1 MSTDYGAMFE
11 EARSMDDSVV
21 KNGLCVICKGS
32 RNLCGKVRCPLMTRF
47 YSECRTLPQID
58 SKDIAGCSPPS
69 VFVGRYGYPKV
80 DIGPLL
86 PLEYGD
92 TSLLDLPERWV
103 GRRQSAIVD
112 MRFRLVRGKYR
123 IDATDF
129 RKSGRIVDNVQE
141 LALTEKPVEVETN
154 LSSKPRGRLVL
165 DDAVQPFGPSGRME
179 TLSVGNGRFERSLE
193 RSFYDVDM
201 KATDAV
207 VASYRSGTRV
217 SEIEKAFSVG
227 TMGVGKRRRF
237 VPTRWSITAVD
248 DIISK
253 ELVGRAKHLETIDK
267 YRVYFWDQL
276 DNRWAIVMMPCS
288 WRFEMMEAWY
298 PQSSWNLSDSHID
311 FEVDSEG
318 YDGRTTYAAMGGSYY
333 AARLAIAERLEKERR
348 SAGVIVMREIHPGY
362 NIPLGVWNIRENCRT
377 ALLYDPIEADTLEG
391 LWPHI
396 DAYMDIKHEE
406 WKKRSELIREW
417 KVQRRLDEFYRSP
430 CRLCGNQPCH
440 ALMSRFFPPR
450 HMGDLTALRSNILNR
465 LCPTH
470 ATLTSLRFVASAF
483 ENTNPPNTR
492 LSTELMHST
501 RDLFP

>member
-1 MSTDYGAMFE
+1 M
-11 EARSMDDSVV
+11 V
-21 KNGLCVICKGS
+21 
-32 RNLCGKVRCPLMTRF
+32 
-47 YSECRTLPQID
+47 
-58 SKDIAGCSPPS
+58 
-69 VFVGRYGYPKV
+69 
-80 DIGPLL
+80 
-86 PLEYGD
+86 
-92 TSLLDLPERWV
+92 W
-103 GRRQSAIVD
+103 
-112 MRFRLVRGKYR
+112 
-123 IDATDF
+123 
-129 RKSGRIVDNVQE
+129 
-141 LALTEKPVEVETN
+141 PV
-154 LSSKPRGRLVL
+154 
-165 DDAVQPFGPSGRME
+165 
-179 TLSVGNGRFERSLE
+179 
-193 RSFYDVDM
+193 M

-253 ELVGRAKHLETIDK
+253 ELDGRVKHLETIDK

-377 ALLYDPIEADTLEG
+377 ALLYDPVEADTLEG

-396 DAYMDIKHEE
+396 DAYMDIKHDE
-406 WKKRSELIREW
+406 WRKRSELIREW
-417 KVQRRLDEFYRSP
+417 KVQRRLDEFY
-430 CRLCGNQPCH
+430 
-440 ALMSRFFPPR
+440 
-450 HMGDLTALRSNILNR
+450 
-465 LCPTH
+465 
-470 ATLTSLRFVASAF
+470 
-483 ENTNPPNTR
+483 
-492 LSTELMHST
+492 
-501 RDLFP
+501 